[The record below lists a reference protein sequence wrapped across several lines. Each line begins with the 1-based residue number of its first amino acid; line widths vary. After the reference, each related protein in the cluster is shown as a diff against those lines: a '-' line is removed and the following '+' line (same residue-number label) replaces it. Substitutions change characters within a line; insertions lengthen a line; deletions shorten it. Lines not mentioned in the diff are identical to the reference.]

1 MKYTEVRSFSDLEK
15 YLEDIFDQNIESTE
29 SCPTDS
35 QSSEKILEKVEDRIN
50 QLLSPYEKAVDIIKQ
65 AAEGRDLNNY
75 ISLLISWCQMLMKLL
90 RKFKR

>member
-1 MKYTEVRSFSDLEK
+1 MKYTEVRTFSDLEK
-15 YLEDIFDQNIESTE
+15 YLEDIFAQNIESTG
-29 SCPTDS
+29 SCPTDDS

-75 ISLLISWCQMLMKLL
+75 IINYYS
-90 RKFKR
+90 